1 MATKYQFDNKQI
13 TLPGVYSTIKS
24 LVDNPPIT
32 ANYGR
37 VLVIDNGTGATFGG
51 GAGIDGELASGANA
65 VYRFSRLAQYQ
76 SFLNGGIFWK
86 AAEALFKPGLNSTI
100 QGASEVLH
108 VKAATTT
115 CALMTFTATGG
126 GSAGGSF
133 KVKPRQEGVSAN
145 GVQTGSGATAHL
157 DKGYGFTIETGIK
170 DTSKWIFKI
179 WRGTWKGDYTDGIAY
194 DEIAKASTKP
204 ELVIQSPEFNNIQDL
219 LTWGATPSFN
229 AAFYMDPTS
238 AKVGTGAVTTADI
251 TPLTGYQLATGATET
266 YSTTNLDLV
275 LEAIKDVDYAF
286 LLSDQYGIANFD
298 SSYSSKMFV
307 HVRDEA
313 KFMKFMVIGGGK
325 DQDEFDTAD
334 GSIDIAKY
342 FNDIH
347 AVVVH
352 SNVKKASQI
361 ATDGFRY
368 WNTLIHAAYVTG
380 RLAGLEPQVPVTNK
394 ALNIDGVVHPMIDT
408 QKEMALE
415 AGVLCTNFN
424 QFSNTFNVVQGIN
437 ALQNN
442 TYLINSNATSFSIQL
457 MRIVSQLN
465 RELVINANLEL
476 MLDERGVN
484 MNTLSAGTLENWT
497 KNYLQTKVA
506 KPDRD
511 NLILSYDNVVV
522 TKDQDSYFVSYQIVA
537 NGEITKLFF
546 TGFLLQ

>member
-1 MATKYQFDNKQI
+1 MFPSHDINLFPSHDT
-13 TLPGVYSTIKS
+13 
-24 LVDNPPIT
+24 
-32 ANYGR
+32 
-37 VLVIDNGTGATFGG
+37 GG
-51 GAGIDGELASGANA
+51 GA
-65 VYRFSRLAQYQ
+65 
-76 SFLNGGIFWK
+76 
-86 AAEALFKPGLNSTI
+86 
-100 QGASEVLH
+100 
-108 VKAATTT
+108 
-115 CALMTFTATGG
+115 
-126 GSAGGSF
+126 AGGTF

-145 GVQTGSGATAHL
+145 GVQTGSGAKAHL

-170 DTSKWIFKI
+170 DTSKRIFKI

-204 ELVIQSPEFNNIQDL
+204 ELVAQSPEFNNIQDL
-219 LTWGATPSFN
+219 LTWGTTPSFN
-229 AAFYMDPTS
+229 AAFYLDPTS
-238 AKVGTGAVTTADI
+238 AKTGTGAITSADI
-251 TPLTGYQLATGATET
+251 SGLTGYQLATGATET

-286 LLSDQYGIANFD
+286 LLNDQYGTANYD

-334 GSIDIAKY
+334 GSIDIAQY

-352 SNVKKASQI
+352 SNVLKSSQI
-361 ATDGFRY
+361 APNKTRN
-368 WNTLIHAAYVTG
+368 WNTLIHSAYVTG

-394 ALNIDGVVHPMIDT
+394 ALNIAGVVHPMTET
-408 QKEMALE
+408 QKVSAQD
-415 AGVLCTNFN
+415 AGVLCTNYN
-424 QFSNTFNVVQGIN
+424 QFSQTFNVVEGIN
-437 ALQNN
+437 TLQNN

-484 MNTLSAGTLENWT
+484 MNTLSAGTLTNWT
-497 KNYLQTKVA
+497 KNYL
-506 KPDRD
+506 
-511 NLILSYDNVVV
+511 S
-522 TKDQDSYFVSYQIVA
+522 
-537 NGEITKLFF
+537 
-546 TGFLLQ
+546 

>member
-1 MATKYQFDNKQI
+1 
-13 TLPGVYSTIKS
+13 
-24 LVDNPPIT
+24 
-32 ANYGR
+32 
-37 VLVIDNGTGATFGG
+37 
-51 GAGIDGELASGANA
+51 
-65 VYRFSRLAQYQ
+65 
-76 SFLNGGIFWK
+76 
-86 AAEALFKPGLNSTI
+86 
-100 QGASEVLH
+100 
-108 VKAATTT
+108 
-115 CALMTFTATGG
+115 
-126 GSAGGSF
+126 
-133 KVKPRQEGVSAN
+133 
-145 GVQTGSGATAHL
+145 
-157 DKGYGFTIETGIK
+157 
-170 DTSKWIFKI
+170 
-179 WRGTWKGDYTDGIAY
+179 
-194 DEIAKASTKP
+194 
-204 ELVIQSPEFNNIQDL
+204 
-219 LTWGATPSFN
+219 
-229 AAFYMDPTS
+229 
-238 AKVGTGAVTTADI
+238 
-251 TPLTGYQLATGATET
+251 
-266 YSTTNLDLV
+266 
-275 LEAIKDVDYAF
+275 
-286 LLSDQYGIANFD
+286 
-298 SSYSSKMFV
+298 MFV

-334 GSIDIAKY
+334 GSIDIAQY

-368 WNTLIHAAYVTG
+368 WNTLIHSAYVTG

-394 ALNIDGVVHPMIDT
+394 ALNIDGVVHPMTDT
-408 QKEMALE
+408 QKEMALD

-437 ALQNN
+437 TLQNN
-442 TYLINSNATSFSIQL
+442 AYLINSDANSFSIQL

-522 TKDQDSYFVSYQIVA
+522 TRDQDSYFVSYQIVA